1 MPGVKFLIVALVGV
15 GSSVLAGVWI
25 GRQVTDRVEGA
36 LPVQANARLI
46 GYASVV
52 LLIPLGA
59 EVVTGVRPGIVAH
72 AMIGFLLVPPLV
84 LKLGSVGYRFV
95 RYYGGDVI
103 YRRAG
108 APVPVLRWLAPA
120 LVVLTVVLFAS
131 GIELWLFGFRYGEQ
145 WATLHKA
152 AFVLWFLAITVHV
165 VAYLRR
171 SAALTV
177 ADWRAHLPGAVSRQ
191 SLILVGL
198 GLGVALLIAMLPFK
212 SPFLFA
218 PGAG

>member
-1 MPGVKFLIVALVGV
+1 MPGVKLLVIALLGV
-15 GSSVLAGVWI
+15 GSAVGAGVWI

-36 LPVQANARLI
+36 SQVQANARLI
-46 GYASVV
+46 AYASVV

-59 EVVTGVRPGIVAH
+59 EVVSGVRPGIVAH
-72 AMIGFLLVPPLV
+72 AMIGFLLVPPLL

-120 LVVLTVVLFAS
+120 LVVLTVVLFAT

-152 AFVLWFLAITVHV
+152 AFVLWFLAIIVHV

-177 ADWRAHLPGAVSRQ
+177 ADWRARLPGALARQ

-198 GLGVALLIAMLPFK
+198 ALGVALLIAMLPFR
-212 SPFLFA
+212 SPFSVAL
-218 PGAG
+218 GAG